1 MLPEAPFA
9 LILLFFGITVAAII
23 LLFASLKKV
32 CRTTALLVTAGMIA
46 WCLLQSIFAYT
57 DFYRDYQCIPPNF
70 LIAGVFP
77 LLLVIGIVLIYPA
90 TYRSLLLIPLVNL
103 TWIHIVRIPVEFGLL
118 WLFSEKLV
126 PQLMTIEGYNF
137 DIIAGISAPFIAY
150 YGIFKKKMSRRLLL
164 VWNIISL
171 LLLLNIVGIAILSA
185 PFPFQQLGSGQSNI
199 AVFYFPFILWPT
211 VIVPIVLFAH
221 LVAIVNLC
229 TNKRKIISNKQ
240 SYKFAA

>member
-1 MLPEAPFA
+1 MLCEAPFA
-9 LILLFFGITVAAII
+9 LILLFFGITVVAII

-32 CRTTALLVTAGMIA
+32 CRDTALLVSAGMIA

-70 LIAGVFP
+70 LMAGVFP
-77 LLLVIGIVLIYPA
+77 LLLVIGIVLINPA

-103 TWIHIVRIPVEFGLL
+103 TWVHIIRIPVEIGML

-126 PQLMTIEGYNF
+126 PQIMTFEGYNF
-137 DIIAGISAPFIAY
+137 DIIAGISAPIVAY
-150 YGIFKKKMSRRLLL
+150 FGISKKNISRRVLLI
-164 VWNIISL
+164 WNIISL
-171 LLLLNIVGIAILSA
+171 LFLLNAICIGLLSA
-185 PFPFQQLGSGQSNI
+185 PFPFQQLGFEQSNI
-199 AVFYFPFILWPT
+199 AIFYFPFILLPT
-211 VIVPIVLFAH
+211 VIVPIALFAH
-221 LVAIVNLC
+221 LVSIVNLC